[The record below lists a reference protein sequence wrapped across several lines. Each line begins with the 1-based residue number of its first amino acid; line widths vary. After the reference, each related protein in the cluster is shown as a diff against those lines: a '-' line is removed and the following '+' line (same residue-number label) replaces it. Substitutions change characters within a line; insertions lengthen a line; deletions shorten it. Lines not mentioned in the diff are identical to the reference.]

1 MSRSQALR
9 APINVDDHLSTR
21 NFSRIAAHIYERV
34 GIIISENKRTMVE
47 SRLRRRLPIVGA
59 DDLDEYCDKV
69 FSGEL
74 GDGEDEHLIN
84 AITTNKTD
92 FFREPKHFDYMMG
105 TILPDLVK
113 QGSRKIKVWSA
124 ACSTGA
130 EPYTIAM
137 LLDEALTGRGT
148 PSFAITATDIDTKVL
163 ETARRGIYEAE
174 LVEPVSDR
182 LRRKYVMVA
191 KDAKRREI
199 RMAPKLR
206 SAIAFGRMNL
216 MDSRFAADR
225 DHDMIFCR
233 NVLIYFNKVTQEAVV
248 RRLCD
253 HIKPGGHLFLGHAE
267 SILGFDVPLTQVANT
282 VFRRN

>member
-1 MSRSQALR
+1 MSRATAQRTVNILE
-9 APINVDDHLSTR
+9 DHLTPR

-47 SRLRRRLPIVGA
+47 SRLRRRLTVVGA
-59 DDLDEYCDKV
+59 HDLNTYCDQV
-69 FSGEL
+69 FSGAL

-105 TILPDLVK
+105 TIVPAMLK
-113 QGSRKIKVWSA
+113 QGTRKIKVWSA

-137 LLDEALTGRGT
+137 LLDDALAGRSATG
-148 PSFAITATDIDTKVL
+148 FEITATDIDTKVL
-163 ETARRGIYEAE
+163 ETARRGIYETE
-174 LVEPVSDR
+174 MIEPVPDR
-182 LRRKYVMVA
+182 LRRKYVMTPN
-191 KDAKRREI
+191 DTKRREI
-199 RMAPKLR
+199 RIATKLR
-206 SAIAFGRMNL
+206 STIGFGRMNL
-216 MDSRFAADR
+216 MDARYPAPR
-225 DHDMIFCR
+225 DNDMVFCR
-233 NVLIYFNKVTQEAVV
+233 NVLIYFDKVTQEAVV